1 MKLFG
6 HPVSTC
12 TRKVLTTLHEKG
24 QNADFVVV
32 DIMKGE
38 QKNPDHLA
46 RQPFGQI
53 PAIDDD
59 GFVLYES
66 RAIIRYVDETMGGP
80 KLTPSDPKGRAL
92 MEQWMSVEASNF
104 TPYAMKVIYQRYF
117 HAFRGLPCDEAIVK
131 EGSEAAGKAVDVM
144 DRQLA
149 KTRFL
154 TGAQFTLA
162 DICFMPYVEYL
173 FASRAGEIIESRK
186 NAARWWNEV
195 STRPSWKAVAGK

>member
-1 MKLFG
+1 MKLYG

-24 QNADFVVV
+24 QQADFVLV
-32 DIMKGE
+32 DIMKGDH
-38 QKNPDHLA
+38 KNPDHLA

-66 RAIIRYVDETMGGP
+66 RAIIRYVDETLPGP
-80 KLTPSDPKGRAL
+80 KLTPNDAKGRAL
-92 MEQWMSVEASNF
+92 MEQWMSVETSNF
-104 TPYAMKVIYQRYF
+104 TPHAMKVIYQRYF
-117 HAFRGLPCDEAIVK
+117 NAFRGLPSDEAIVK

-162 DICFMPYVEYL
+162 DICFMPYIEYL
-173 FASRAGEIIESRK
+173 FAGRAGDIIESRK
-186 NAARWWNEV
+186 NAARWWSEISV
-195 STRPSWKAVAGK
+195 RPSWKAVNAK

>member
-12 TRKVLTTLHEKG
+12 TRKVLTTLAEKG
-24 QNADFVVV
+24 QKADFVVV
-32 DIMKGE
+32 DITKGDH
-38 QKNPDHLA
+38 KNSDHLA

-53 PAIDDD
+53 PALDDD

-66 RAIIRYVDETMGGP
+66 RAIIRYVDETMAGP
-80 KLTPSDPKGRAL
+80 KLTPADPKGRAL
-92 MEQWMSVEASNF
+92 MEQWMSVETSNF
-104 TPYAMKVIYQRYF
+104 TPHAMKVIYQRYF
-117 HAFRGLPCDEAIVK
+117 YPFRGLPCDEAIVK
-131 EGSEAAGKAVDVM
+131 EGSEAAGRAVDVM

-186 NAARWWNEV
+186 NVARWWNEV